1 MGPFILGLFLSFSG
15 LAQDDMEAKKWLDQ
29 ASQKM
34 GSYQN
39 VAVDFDYVLDNKAE
53 DVQQKL
59 SGDLLLAGDKYVVNL
74 FGSTQIYDGKRTY
87 TIIPENEEVNIS
99 ETDIDDSSA
108 FTPSKIYTFYHSGY
122 NYAMDRVRTV
132 NGKKAQFVKLVP
144 IDSDSET
151 ASVLVG
157 IEVDNKHICQVI
169 ETGKNG
175 TQTILTAKNIKT
187 NQDVNAAA
195 FSFDEKKYEAMN
207 YLINR

>member
-1 MGPFILGLFLSFSG
+1 MGLLLWFSG
-15 LAQDDMEAKKWLDQ
+15 LAQDDLEAKKWLDQ

-34 GSYQN
+34 SSYQN
-39 VAVDFDYVLDNKAE
+39 IAVDFDYVLDNKAE

-59 SGDLLLAGDKYVVNL
+59 SGDVLLAGDRYVVNL
-74 FGSTQIYDGKRTY
+74 FGSTQIFDGTKTY

-99 ETDIDDSSA
+99 ETDVDDTNT

-122 NYAMDRVRTV
+122 NYALDRVRTV

-144 IDSDSET
+144 IDSESET
-151 ASVLVG
+151 SSVLVG
-157 IEVDNKHICQVI
+157 IDVDSKHICQVI

-175 TQTILTAKNIKT
+175 TQTILTAKTIKT
-187 NQDVNAAA
+187 DQAINASA